1 MTSKPMIL
9 AALAM
14 ALVFGSSGQ
23 TLASIIAYDNG
34 APAHPAGIQN
44 WQGNLGLDFTV
55 DKTISV
61 TALGAF
67 DDGNPANL
75 VGTRHNGVVVGIF
88 NLSTSSLVAPTVLL
102 TPTSFGSQINGDAF
116 AAVTPF
122 TLGPGNYSVVTLNDP
137 NYNSGLGGGPT
148 LVTLNNGAGSIN
160 FNVPTALSR
169 YDAHLVFD
177 LPGIVANFMPV
188 PRFAAGTFEYNT
200 VQTPEPTSLVLL
212 FSSLVAGGFGL
223 YRRRHA
229 TATS

>member
-1 MTSKPMIL
+1 
-9 AALAM
+9 
-14 ALVFGSSGQ
+14 
-23 TLASIIAYDNG
+23 
-34 APAHPAGIQN
+34 
-44 WQGNLGLDFTV
+44 LGLDFTV

-75 VGTRHNGVVVGIF
+75 VGTRANGVVVGIF

-102 TPTSFGSQINGDAF
+102 TPTSFGSQVHGDAF

-148 LVTLNNGAGSIN
+148 PVTLNNGGGSID

-169 YDAHLVFD
+169 YDAHVTFD
-177 LPGIVANFMPV
+177 LPGIVGNFMPV

-212 FSSLVAGGFGL
+212 CSSLVAGGFGL
-223 YRRRHA
+223 YRRRRVSGSHRA
-229 TATS
+229 SGGAC